1 MATEVTLTLGQRGV
15 LTLPKSLRE
24 QYGLDTGDSFT
35 LLDLGGVFVL
45 SPRSTQIDE
54 LSTRITKSLLEKGE
68 DLEGM
73 LRILREQRERYGG
86 QDPDLS

>member
-1 MATEVTLTLGQRGV
+1 MANEISLTLGQRGV

-24 QYGLDTGDSFT
+24 QYSFEPGNT
-35 LLDLGGVFVL
+35 FALLDLGGVFVL
-45 SPRSTQIDE
+45 SPRSLQIDE
-54 LSTRITKSLLEKGE
+54 LSTKITRSLLEKGE

-73 LRILREQRERYGG
+73 LRILRERRERYGG

>member
-1 MATEVTLTLGQRGV
+1 MATEITVTLGQRGV

-24 QYGLDTGDSFT
+24 QYALHPGDSFT
-35 LLDLGGVFVL
+35 LVDLGGVFVL

-54 LSTRITKSLLEKGE
+54 LSTKITKSLLEKGE

>member
-1 MATEVTLTLGQRGV
+1 MANSITLTLGQRGV
-15 LTLPKSLRE
+15 LTLPKPLRQ
-24 QYGLDTGDSFT
+24 QYSFEPGNSFT

-45 SPRSTQIDE
+45 SPKALQIDE
-54 LSTRITKSLLEKGE
+54 LSARITKSLVEKGE

-86 QDPDLS
+86 QDPDLA

>member
-1 MATEVTLTLGQRGV
+1 MDSGVLLTLGQRGV
-15 LTLPKSLRE
+15 LTLPKSLRQ
-24 QYGLDTGDSFT
+24 QYSLEPGNSFT

-45 SPRSTQIDE
+45 SPKALQIDE
-54 LSTRITKSLLEKGE
+54 LSARITKSLVEKGE

-86 QDPDLS
+86 QDPDLA

>member
-1 MATEVTLTLGQRGV
+1 MATDITLTLGQRGV

-24 QYGLDTGDSFT
+24 QYALGPGDSFT

-54 LSTRITKSLLEKGE
+54 LSAKITKSLLEKGE

-73 LRILREQRERYGG
+73 LRILRERREQYGG
-86 QDPDLS
+86 EDPDLS

>member
-1 MATEVTLTLGQRGV
+1 MTTSMSLSLGQRGV

-24 QYGLDTGDSFT
+24 QYSLQPGNLFT

-45 SPRSTQIDE
+45 SPKAMQIDE
-54 LSTRITKSLLEKGE
+54 LSAKITKSLVEKGE

-86 QDPDLS
+86 EDPDLP

>member
-1 MATEVTLTLGQRGV
+1 MATEITLTLGQRGV
-15 LTLPKSLRE
+15 LTLPKSLRA
-24 QYGLDTGDSFT
+24 QYALDPGDSFT

-54 LSTRITKSLLEKGE
+54 LSTKITKSLLEKGE

>member
-1 MATEVTLTLGQRGV
+1 MTTSISLTLGQRGV
-15 LTLPKSLRE
+15 LTLPKLLRE
-24 QYGLDTGDSFT
+24 QYSFEPGSSFA

-45 SPRSTQIDE
+45 SPRSLEVDDLSSKITRSLID
-54 LSTRITKSLLEKGE
+54 KGE

-86 QDPDLS
+86 QDPDLP